1 MLATPDRMYRVLFV
15 GGLVQLCLVACGN
28 DHGLGPSGNGDVDAG
43 TGADADVAAQLGG
56 LPCDVQTFLASNCQT
71 CHSSRPSGGAP
82 MSLMSYRDLTAR
94 NREGA
99 LIADRV
105 LARITDAA
113 SPMPPMPAPAVPAAD
128 IAMFQRWVGSGTPQS
143 SCGADPGPTAPGP
156 FDGPTVCTSGRTWTG
171 GENESPL
178 MHPGR
183 ACIACHTTS
192 GGDDDRHGEAPL
204 FTIAGTAYPT
214 GHEPDDCYGAT
225 VASVEITDANQKV
238 TTLPVNAAGN
248 FFTTA
253 AIAFPIHVAV
263 VASGKR
269 RAMSAS
275 PPRGD
280 CNSCHTQDGANQAPG
295 RIALP

>member
-1 MLATPDRMYRVLFV
+1 MTRALYLSVIA
-15 GGLVQLCLVACGN
+15 QLCLVGCGN
-28 DHGLGPSGNGDVDAG
+28 DHGFGPGSGPGVDSDVDAG
-43 TGADADVAAQLGG
+43 EIVPVQLGG
-56 LPCDVQTFLASNCQT
+56 LPCDVQTFLAATCQS
-71 CHSSRPSGGAP
+71 CHSSKPSGGAP
-82 MSLMSYRDLTAR
+82 MSLMSYRDLTAT
-94 NREGA
+94 NRQGTM
-99 LIADRV
+99 IASRV
-105 LARITDAA
+105 LARITDAL
-113 SPMPPMPAPAVPAAD
+113 SPMPPMPAPAVSAAD
-128 IAMFQRWVGSGTPQS
+128 VAMFQRWVSSGTPQS
-143 SCGADPGPTAPGP
+143 DCGADPGPTQPGP

-171 GENESPL
+171 GESESPL

-192 GGDDDRHGEAPL
+192 GGDDRHGEAPL

-225 VASVEITDANQKV
+225 SASVEVTDANQKV

-248 FFTTA
+248 FFTTSA
-253 AIAFPIHVAV
+253 VAFPIHVAI
-263 VASGKR
+263 VANGKR

-280 CNSCHTQDGANQAPG
+280 CDSCHTEDGANQAPG